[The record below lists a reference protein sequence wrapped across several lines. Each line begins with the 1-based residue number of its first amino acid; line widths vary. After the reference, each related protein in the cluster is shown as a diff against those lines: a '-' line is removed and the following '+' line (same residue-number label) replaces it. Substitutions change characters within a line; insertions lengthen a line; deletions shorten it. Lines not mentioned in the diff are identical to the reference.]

1 MIRILLTTA
10 LFISLAFSV
19 QGQYLEN
26 FSSQNGKGL
35 IDAVC
40 PNGSTVVTQCGSNC
54 SANNLAN
61 CTTVPPD
68 LTGVTWTL
76 AVPSAG
82 SFFTDNSGTGF
93 TDGDYFGVVSNR
105 MEVTDPD
112 QEICWVSPTLYIG
125 SAGAVSISVNASE
138 SGSLDNEDFIR
149 AQYSLNGGAWTQFG
163 YAQNDF
169 TSTTFTA
176 SGIVG
181 TTLQIRIC
189 AFTNRGDE
197 SIYFDNVSVPQSG
210 VTTSCSA
217 PTLGIVTTQAGSCNS
232 TNGTIKVTASGGAP
246 GYNIAWN
253 GPSSGNPAGIE
264 IAASGGM
271 YTITGLAAGA
281 YTITVTD
288 VAGCS
293 ATATASI
300 TTATALALG
309 TQVQN
314 TCSGVNN
321 GAIDLT
327 VSNGVQPY
335 SYSWSNIPGSP
346 DPQDQ
351 TNLAAGTYTVTVTD
365 NTGCTA
371 STSAT
376 VGTLSAPACSVTGP
390 DYVCNN
396 TAGNVY
402 SAPAGMSAYSWGI
415 SAGGSIQGSTTGA
428 SVTVTSGSFLSDYT
442 VSVTVTNANGCTS
455 SCSKQSFIYLQKPP
469 ADITAN
475 PNPICLGAML
485 DLSVS
490 AAASSTVSW
499 TGEGITN
506 ASGNPS
512 TTAIPTTTGPH
523 VYSVMVTTNPAGCT
537 NTGTV
542 NVMVNARP
550 NVTCPV
556 NLTVCVDA
564 AAFLLTDGNPAGG
577 LHSGAGV
584 SANIFNPAAAGLGP
598 HTITYSYTDGNGCA
612 NSCTYTVTVLASPT
626 IFSMTGGGSYC
637 SGGPGVA
644 VGLSGS
650 QIDAQYDLY
659 RDGNFVS
666 TIFGTGNPISFGQ
679 QTTAGN
685 YIVVAILN
693 IICQKVMSGTA
704 VVTVNNGSS
713 LSLST
718 LVSDVSCFG
727 YSNGYIDLTVSGG
740 TPGYTYAWSNGPTTQ
755 DINGLFGDTYTVTV
769 TDAGGC
775 TKTIAAIINE
785 PDPLYATGI
794 KTNVSCNGASTGSI
808 DLSVSGGTPGYSYSW
823 SNLPGSPDPQGQSG
837 LAAGTYTVTVTD
849 FNGCTTTASTTITQ
863 PPALNLSTNVTNVLC
878 AGASTGSIDLT
889 VSGGIPSYSYAWSNG
904 PTSQDISGITAGTYT
919 VTVTDINGC
928 AKTTSATVGTT
939 NPLPVCT
946 ISDAMGVVCPN
957 STGNQ
962 YNASAGMDTYAWA
975 ITGNG
980 AIPGSKSGQSVSV
993 TAGASGT
1000 YTLTVTISKNGCTS
1014 SCDKTVDIAMQP
1026 FSIVYTPEYC
1036 AGDPGPMIGL
1046 NGSENGAMYQLQTG
1060 GGMNIGAPV
1069 LGNGAPINFGA
1080 FPNGNYKVVV
1090 TGGLCDAML
1099 PVMVNATPVNCR
1111 IDVPDFCTCNSPGGY
1126 TPVTIKAI
1134 APAGQNWEVVG
1145 VVGLYGPDPYP
1156 QITVGMP
1163 LNYIGGNMY
1172 TLDAYRDNTK
1182 GYFVKISNGYT
1193 EKDIQVG
1200 NPSW

>member
-704 VVTVNNGSS
+704 VVT
-713 LSLST
+713 
-718 LVSDVSCFG
+718 
-727 YSNGYIDLTVSGG
+727 
-740 TPGYTYAWSNGPTTQ
+740 
-755 DINGLFGDTYTVTV
+755 
-769 TDAGGC
+769 
-775 TKTIAAIINE
+775 
-785 PDPLYATGI
+785 
-794 KTNVSCNGASTGSI
+794 
-808 DLSVSGGTPGYSYSW
+808 
-823 SNLPGSPDPQGQSG
+823 
-837 LAAGTYTVTVTD
+837 
-849 FNGCTTTASTTITQ
+849 
-863 PPALNLSTNVTNVLC
+863 
-878 AGASTGSIDLT
+878 
-889 VSGGIPSYSYAWSNG
+889 
-904 PTSQDISGITAGTYT
+904 
-919 VTVTDINGC
+919 
-928 AKTTSATVGTT
+928 T

-975 ITGNG
+975 INGNG
-980 AIPGSKSGQSVSV
+980 TIPGSKSGQSVSV

-1014 SCDKTVDIAMQP
+1014 SCEKTVDIAMQP

-1126 TPVTIKAI
+1126 TPVTVKAI
-1134 APAGQNWEVVG
+1134 APEGQNWEVIG